1 MTTQRTLVVALVW
14 AITAVG
20 AVFMTVLAVSMTE
33 VEVSGPWLATFTAL
47 SAVVVA
53 FASVGAI
60 LALRRPGNVVG
71 VVLQASGPLLVTTFC
86 GFLLGAW
93 FTEVNGPDDT
103 LATVASVVA
112 SVAVSPTVII
122 VGPALA
128 LLFPDGRLPG
138 RRWRWP
144 VTAIG
149 LVLILGTI
157 MMMTR
162 PGPLNVGLANNPFGI
177 IGPAWVDPVSMLG
190 LSLTFLMVG
199 AALLL
204 AVLATVVRFR
214 RGTGIQREQ
223 IKWFVAANAATVTLL
238 LVIMIDPALDITWFD
253 AVGIAS
259 LALPPIAVGI
269 AILRYRLY
277 DIDRLI
283 ARTVSWAL
291 VTGTLVLVFAGLIVA
306 LQGILVGVTQ
316 GQTVAVAASTLVAF
330 ALFQPLRRRV
340 QTAVD
345 RRFDRG
351 RYDAEQ
357 TVTAFSERLRDE
369 IDLGSLNRDLDATI
383 RDAIAPRSI
392 GIWLRESRR

>member
-1 MTTQRTLVVALVW
+1 MTTQRTLVVTLVW

-20 AVFMTVLAVSMTE
+20 AVFMTVLAVSITE

-112 SVAVSPTVII
+112 SVTVSPTVII
-122 VGPALA
+122 AGPALA

-144 VTAIG
+144 VAAIG
-149 LVLILGTI
+149 FVLILGTI

-177 IGPAWVDPVSMLG
+177 SGPAWVDPVSTLG
-190 LSLTFLMVG
+190 LALTFLMVG

-204 AVLATVVRFR
+204 AVLATAVRFR
-214 RGTGIQREQ
+214 RGAGIEREQ
-223 IKWFVAANAATVTLL
+223 IKWFVAANTATVILL
-238 LVIMIDPALDITWFD
+238 LVVTVDPALDITWFD
-253 AVGIAS
+253 AVAIAS

-291 VTGTLVLVFAGLIVA
+291 VTGTLVIVFAGVIVA
-306 LQGILVGVTQ
+306 LQAVLVDVTQ

-340 QTAVD
+340 QSAVD
-345 RRFDRG
+345 RRFDRA
-351 RYDAEQ
+351 RYDAAADGRG
-357 TVTAFSERLRDE
+357 VL
-369 IDLGSLNRDLDATI
+369 
-383 RDAIAPRSI
+383 
-392 GIWLRESRR
+392 